1 MTKENFK
8 IMKRLYGK
16 APENVALF
24 GTELL
29 HHYIEL
35 REERAYRL
43 KMDRAQIL
51 AERYWIFANA

>member
-24 GTELL
+24 GTEHL
-29 HHYIEL
+29 HHHIES
-35 REERAYRL
+35 REEKAYRL
-43 KMDRAQIL
+43 KMERQVKW
-51 AERYWIFANA
+51 AERYRIFANA